1 MTSEAGILQALVCL
15 LVSCT
20 FVPSAAADLENIG
33 QIRALSADEASGGI
47 PLKVRGVVTFSNM
60 GASTLF
66 IHDGNAG
73 MYVGLR
79 SWPASVWPDV
89 GDRVEVSGITG
100 DGEFAP
106 IIRGIGDGQPEIRVL
121 GNDSLPEPR
130 RVDGAE
136 LANPAL
142 DCDRV
147 EVEADVTDVVV
158 NDGDLIL
165 ECRAGFCD
173 FHALIEG
180 PLPPESIPWD
190 LAESRVRIRGVA
202 ATMFNSNRQ
211 MTRRF
216 LRVNSLAEIVPLET
230 RGTAG
235 EARLV
240 GSSLLLRVD
249 GPAPG
254 ERVRVQGVV
263 TFNMPGQGMF
273 VRTDGGGLWVQ
284 TTSSPDAVP
293 GMVVEA
299 EGWPR
304 AGSMRPFLRAS
315 KVHILDRQSAPK
327 PIDFPAL
334 RLLDARFDSELVA
347 CEAELLNLYRGA
359 DGATLELRGG
369 SVVFRGW
376 LDLANG
382 EPPDLRPGSK
392 LLVSGI
398 AKITSAGTFI
408 PLREEDKLLLRLRNP
423 SDIVMLKPPP
433 WWTPQRVAWGF
444 SALLVLLAAFYQRGR
459 MRRKRKLET
468 QRQAF
473 EAVLAE
479 RGRFAREIHDSLAQG
494 LTSVSLQ
501 LECVRDRLGES
512 PAKAGEH
519 LETARELV
527 RDSLREARRTI
538 WNLRPLA
545 LGEANLASALQKYAD
560 ELTRGTEVSARQ
572 QIEGTP
578 RPLPPEH
585 ENALLRIGQES
596 LTNAV
601 KHASPKRIDVR
612 LRYGTGWV
620 TLVVADDGRG
630 FDVASRMG
638 KGYGLT
644 GMRER
649 VDALGGSLSIDSRAD
664 EGTEVSVTFPI

>member
-1 MTSEAGILQALVCL
+1 MISGVWKSSMLPWLVAACLSAPFADAG
-15 LVSCT
+15 LVSIT
-20 FVPSAAADLENIG
+20 G
-33 QIRALSADEASGGI
+33 IRALSPNEAAEGV
-47 PLKVRGVVTFSNM
+47 PLKVTGVVTFSNP

-66 IHDGNAG
+66 IHDGSAG
-73 MYVGLR
+73 MYVEQRVSPSAL
-79 SWPASVWPDV
+79 WPDV
-89 GDRVEVSGITG
+89 GDKVEVSGITG

-106 IIRGIGDGQPEIRVL
+106 IIRSREDGGAAIRVL
-121 GNDSLPEPR
+121 GKGSLPSPR
-130 RVDGAE
+130 KVDGEE
-136 LANPAL
+136 LANPSL
-142 DCDRV
+142 DCDWV
-147 EVEADVTDVVV
+147 EVIADVSEVMV

-180 PLPPESIPWD
+180 PLPPESIPWE

-202 ATMFNSNRQ
+202 ATMFNSKRQ

-216 LRVNSLAEIVPLET
+216 LRVNALSDIAALET
-230 RGTAG
+230 RGRSG

-240 GSSLLLRVD
+240 GSSHLLRVD
-249 GPAPG
+249 GPPPS

-284 TTSSPDAVP
+284 AVTVQDTVP
-293 GMVVEA
+293 GTVVEA

-304 AGSMRPFLRAS
+304 AGAMRPILRAVS
-315 KVHILDRQSAPK
+315 VRVLDSQSP
-327 PIDFPAL
+327 PEPLRHPAQ
-334 RLLDARFDSELVA
+334 RLLDARFDSELVSTK
-347 CEAELLNLYRGA
+347 AELLNIYRGA
-359 DGATLELRGG
+359 DGATLELRDG
-369 SVVFRGW
+369 SIVFRSW
-376 LDLANG
+376 LDPANG
-382 EPPDLRPGSK
+382 SPPDLPPGSK

-398 AKITSAGTFI
+398 ARITSAGTFN
-408 PLREEDKLLLRLRNP
+408 PLREEDKLLMLLRSP
-423 SDIVMLKPPP
+423 ADIVLLEPPP

-444 SALLVLLAAFYQRGR
+444 TALLVLLAAIYQRAR
-459 MRRKRKLET
+459 LRRKRKLDA

-479 RGRFAREIHDSLAQG
+479 RGRFARDIHDSLAQG

-501 LECVRDRLGES
+501 LECVRNHLDES
-512 PAKAGEH
+512 PAEASEH
-519 LETARELV
+519 LETARSLV
-527 RDSLREARRTI
+527 RDSMREARRTI
-538 WNLRPLA
+538 WNLRPPA
-545 LGEANLASALQKYAD
+545 LGETNLASALQKYAD
-560 ELTRGTEVSARQ
+560 ELTRGTAVSSRQ

-578 RPLPPEH
+578 RPLPQEH

-601 KHASPKRIDVR
+601 KHAAPNRIGVR
-612 LRYGTGWV
+612 LRYGPRWV
-620 TLVVADDGRG
+620 TLVVTDDGRG

-649 VDALGGSLSIDSRAD
+649 VDTLGGSLFIDSRSG
-664 EGTEVSVTFPI
+664 EGSEVSVTFPI